1 MLPEFHRCRGCMAA
15 QRKAEI
21 EGLLGPTVQALGLE
35 LWGTE
40 LALSRAGGLLRLYI
54 DHQDRPITLE
64 DCEQVSR
71 EVSALLDVHDP
82 ITGNYTL
89 EVSSPGLDRPLYG
102 AEQYARFIDSDVR
115 ATTALPINGR
125 RRFQGR
131 IVGVEDGQVTLA
143 TDTGPV
149 VLAVA
154 DIEKAKLVPRFTPQA
169 ASRSSRKGKKDE

>member
-1 MLPEFHRCRGCMAA
+1 MAA
-15 QRKAEI
+15 QRKSDI

-54 DHQDRPITLE
+54 DHPERPITLE

-102 AEQYARFIDSDVR
+102 ADHYARFVGHDVR
-115 ATTALPINGR
+115 ATTALPIDGR

-131 IVGVEDGQVTLA
+131 ITAVEDGKVTLA
-143 TDTGPV
+143 MDTGSV

-154 DIEKAKLVPRFTPQA
+154 DIEKAKLIPRFAPET

>member
-1 MLPEFHRCRGCMAA
+1 MA

-21 EGLLGPTVQALGLE
+21 EGLLSPTVQALGLE
-35 LWGTE
+35 LWGSE

-54 DHQDRPITLE
+54 DHVDRPVTLE
-64 DCEQVSR
+64 DCERVSR

-89 EVSSPGLDRPLYG
+89 EVSSPGLDRPLYR
-102 AEQYARFIDSDVR
+102 ADQYARFVGSDVR
-115 ATTALPINGR
+115 ATTAVPIDGR

-131 IVGVEDGQVTLA
+131 IAAVQDGRVTLEL
-143 TDTGPV
+143 DTGAV

-154 DIEKAKLVPRFTPQA
+154 DIEKAKLVPRFAPAST
-169 ASRSSRKGKKDE
+169 SRSSRKGKKDE